1 MPITWGYVVEQ
12 QFHQFEFA
20 FILSV
25 LLYFSGKVRVC
36 KALALTLSS
45 LKQNLFSEIILQW
58 QKVFC
63 KGILQKVLL
72 QLNNFIGLRMYTHFS
87 ILIEQ

>member
-45 LKQNLFSEIILQW
+45 LKQNVFRNYITMAKGFLQRY
-58 QKVFC
+58 FT
-63 KGILQKVLL
+63 KG
-72 QLNNFIGLRMYTHFS
+72 FITTK
-87 ILIEQ
+87 